1 MNKTSS
7 TELEN
12 KIEELT
18 ILRNM
23 KSSKLTEINDDLNLE
38 SKIEEAE
45 IKKMKSRTPLSQVEE
60 AEQLSFEIKGLDR
73 AIGKLKR
80 KLFENE
86 IINLNT
92 IDIHDSNADLLNYQ
106 MQASIL
112 SKKAINAQNGSHLAI
127 MGPWGSGKSFLI
139 KLIKEELLD
148 SCVSI
153 ISVNASSGGND
164 ETIWNNVLLNV
175 SNYCCPN
182 PYEQISNS
190 RNFWKKIGIFFELL
204 MVSTCNKFNFFLG
217 SLLSK
222 GNSFGI
228 FITVFLLIVFS
239 IFPLVIKNFELTKT
253 IFAFLPAIIISLIP
267 LLKSIFS
274 ITKELFFMNKQLF
287 TKYTYP
293 NYKESLGAAE
303 EIKTELIVFR
313 DLILKKDNTKKL
325 IITIDELDRCSKED
339 LIKFFKAI
347 ENFIALD
354 NITFIFSI
362 NPRILVTN
370 SNNEE
375 QILDPTY
382 LDKYFKIPY
391 IIPQNKEFTAFICGK
406 CKYWFKDNTEF
417 KNTINLINEIAEY
430 KEITPRDLNKLF
442 NLISIYYSYF
452 RFLSLYELTQIFI
465 FNYFYSYEIL
475 HHYDF
480 DSFNSSIVFKDFNKI
495 SKSLSK
501 SSSKS
506 SIDNLI
512 VKSELDEN
520 AKIPT
525 SIKSQFYENNENLNL
540 DTLFLAIK
548 QINEL
553 ILL

>member
-1 MNKTSS
+1 
-7 TELEN
+7 
-12 KIEELT
+12 
-18 ILRNM
+18 
-23 KSSKLTEINDDLNLE
+23 
-38 SKIEEAE
+38 
-45 IKKMKSRTPLSQVEE
+45 
-60 AEQLSFEIKGLDR
+60 
-73 AIGKLKR
+73 
-80 KLFENE
+80 
-86 IINLNT
+86 
-92 IDIHDSNADLLNYQ
+92 
-106 MQASIL
+106 
-112 SKKAINAQNGSHLAI
+112 
-127 MGPWGSGKSFLI
+127 
-139 KLIKEELLD
+139 
-148 SCVSI
+148 
-153 ISVNASSGGND
+153 
-164 ETIWNNVLLNV
+164 
-175 SNYCCPN
+175 
-182 PYEQISNS
+182 
-190 RNFWKKIGIFFELL
+190 
-204 MVSTCNKFNFFLG
+204 
-217 SLLSK
+217 
-222 GNSFGI
+222 
-228 FITVFLLIVFS
+228 
-239 IFPLVIKNFELTKT
+239 
-253 IFAFLPAIIISLIP
+253 
-267 LLKSIFS
+267 
-274 ITKELFFMNKQLF
+274 MNKQLF

-495 SKSLSK
+495 SKS
-501 SSSKS
+501 SSKS

>member
-217 SLLSK
+217 SLLAK

-313 DLILKKDNTKKL
+313 DLILK
-325 IITIDELDRCSKED
+325 
-339 LIKFFKAI
+339 
-347 ENFIALD
+347 
-354 NITFIFSI
+354 
-362 NPRILVTN
+362 
-370 SNNEE
+370 
-375 QILDPTY
+375 
-382 LDKYFKIPY
+382 
-391 IIPQNKEFTAFICGK
+391 
-406 CKYWFKDNTEF
+406 KDNTEF